1 MVPASNGCNEVVRA
15 AHMHTFSSCPYF
27 GIVYYLYMFGLT
39 ALFAFDPFERAL
51 RLAALHYAAIGVC
64 FSIYSM
70 YLQLTFIHA
79 FCIYC
84 FISAVIKLLLLIA
97 AVSHFRIIESVEATD
112 LEIEMHR
119 RYNNGPSNIL
129 YRRIKTALP
138 LG

>member
-1 MVPASNGCNEVVRA
+1 MTHIKSTTINGARLQGVMKWRA

-79 FCIYC
+79 FCI
-84 FISAVIKLLLLIA
+84 
-97 AVSHFRIIESVEATD
+97 
-112 LEIEMHR
+112 
-119 RYNNGPSNIL
+119 
-129 YRRIKTALP
+129 
-138 LG
+138 